1 MGATSEESTVGDFE
15 WDEQLT
21 EDEQNLAASL
31 ADLTS
36 VRYGA
41 VVTESARIR
50 RLQVEFGGGPEEPD
64 PHADADPG
72 TAARRMSPMSIN
84 AV

>member
-1 MGATSEESTVGDFE
+1 MVATSEESTVGDFE

-21 EDEQNLAASL
+21 EDEQSLAASL
-31 ADLTS
+31 AHLTS

-50 RLQVEFGGGPEEPD
+50 RLQVESGGGPERPIRMPMPTPVGGPPD
-64 PHADADPG
+64 D
-72 TAARRMSPMSIN
+72 PMSIN

>member
-1 MGATSEESTVGDFE
+1 MSDE

-21 EDEQNLAASL
+21 DDEENLAASL

-36 VRYGA
+36 ARYGA

-64 PHADADPG
+64 PQADADPG
-72 TAARRMSPMSIN
+72 TQPAG
-84 AV
+84 

>member
-1 MGATSEESTVGDFE
+1 VSDE
-15 WDEQLT
+15 WDAQLT
-21 EDEQNLAASL
+21 EDEQSLAASL

-50 RLQVEFGGGPEEPD
+50 RLQVEPGVGPEEPD
-64 PHADADPG
+64 PHADADPRTEPAG
-72 TAARRMSPMSIN
+72 
-84 AV
+84 

>member
-1 MGATSEESTVGDFE
+1 MEHIVSDDWG
-15 WDEQLT
+15 EQLS

-50 RLQVEFGGGPEEPD
+50 RLQVESGGGPEAPN
-64 PHADADPG
+64 PPADADPG
-72 TAARRMSPMSIN
+72 TQPTG
-84 AV
+84 

>member
-1 MGATSEESTVGDFE
+1 MSDE

-21 EDEQNLAASL
+21 EDEQNLATSL

-50 RLQVEFGGGPEEPD
+50 RLQVELGGGPEEPD
-64 PHADADPG
+64 PHDDADPG
-72 TAARRMSPMSIN
+72 TAPAG
-84 AV
+84 

>member
-1 MGATSEESTVGDFE
+1 MVALVRGPRAGPIQEADRERR

-31 ADLTS
+31 AALTS

-50 RLQVEFGGGPEEPD
+50 RRQVELGGGPEEPD
-64 PHADADPG
+64 PRADADPG
-72 TAARRMSPMSIN
+72 TEPAG
-84 AV
+84 

>member
-1 MGATSEESTVGDFE
+1 MSDE

-21 EDEQNLAASL
+21 EDEQSLAASL
-31 ADLTS
+31 AALTS

-50 RLQVEFGGGPEEPD
+50 RLQVGSGGAPEAPD
-64 PHADADPG
+64 PQADADPG
-72 TAARRMSPMSIN
+72 RRP
-84 AV
+84 AQ

>member
-1 MGATSEESTVGDFE
+1 MSDE

-21 EDEQNLAASL
+21 EDEQILAASL

-50 RLQVEFGGGPEEPD
+50 RLQAGFGGRPEEPD
-64 PHADADPG
+64 PHDDADPG
-72 TAARRMSPMSIN
+72 TQPAG
-84 AV
+84 

>member
-1 MGATSEESTVGDFE
+1 MSDE
-15 WDEQLT
+15 WDDRLT

-31 ADLTS
+31 ANLTS

-41 VVTESARIR
+41 VVIESARIR
-50 RLQVEFGGGPEEPD
+50 RLQVEFGRGPEEPD

-72 TAARRMSPMSIN
+72 TEQTG
-84 AV
+84 